1 LALQVGLPPV
11 ALALWEHGSL
21 TPHPHL
27 LRLATLLAADDR
39 GRPPAITARPT
50 GPARNPAADMT
61 PTTGKEH
68 QPQMTPPTAP
78 TTGTP
83 ATTTAGSRQVPSF
96 GGSTL
101 RGRSLV
107 TDGHQLATATPH
119 PGSTVT
125 AGHRP
130 HAPLRR
136 LRCTVAYRPLP
147 RVPVGCRWVPARP
160 RPHPPTTGR
169 HMPVTPG
176 SDPLAVCWPD
186 SGPHDGQPSAR
197 GRARW

>member
-1 LALQVGLPPV
+1 
-11 ALALWEHGSL
+11 
-21 TPHPHL
+21 
-27 LRLATLLAADDR
+27 
-39 GRPPAITARPT
+39 
-50 GPARNPAADMT
+50 
-61 PTTGKEH
+61 
-68 QPQMTPPTAP
+68 MTPPTAP

-101 RGRSLV
+101 RGQSLV